1 MLRRLIVCTSLLV
14 VLFAIGAGTA
24 LAAPPPGWGAID
36 LGTLGGSTSH
46 ANAVNAAG
54 EVVGDSTI
62 AGDATTHA
70 FSWTPTGGMKDLGTL
85 GGSYSTAV
93 AVNTSGQIAGY
104 ATTATEALHAV
115 RWSATGVIQDLGDLG
130 GNDSSA
136 TAINDA
142 GTVVG
147 TSMTADMVQHAFSFS
162 GSGPMVDLGTLGGT
176 YSTATGINAGG
187 QIIGSSTLAGDLE
200 EHAVVWSGTSK
211 TDIGTA
217 GWFSRPTAINDAGQ
231 VVGYRSP
238 IASPEAQTGFLWKQ
252 GTALASIGT
261 ASSFTSANAINATGQ
276 VVGIA
281 PPASDPTVLHAFTYQ
296 NGALTDI
303 GTLGGTF
310 AAAYSVSAGGQVV
323 GTSTVVADSASHAFV
338 WAQGGAMLDLGTLG
352 GSDSFGVAV
361 NKSAQVIAFSTTAS
375 GDTHA
380 VVWQR
385 DTTAP
390 VVTAQVTGTLGQN
403 GWYTSNVSVAWTA
416 TDAETPIT
424 TPACASSTVS
434 ADTTGTTFSCTA
446 TSGGGTT
453 TKSVTIKR
461 DATAP
466 VVAFAAHPASYS
478 ASQNVVIPCSASD
491 ATSGLATT
499 CQGVSTS
506 GALLPLGLNT
516 RSATATDKAGNATTV
531 STSFTMTAALPS
543 TPTPSSICLLMQKDV
558 QGSAKYAAL
567 QPMQRF
573 TVDLLTSLACSW
585 VKAIAPRMSPSQQA
599 GLVASFKNTVTS
611 MLAGGWISASDAA
624 TLRAQVDQL

>member
-1 MLRRLIVCTSLLV
+1 LLRRLTVCTGLLV
-14 VLFAIGAGTA
+14 VLFTIGTGTA

-46 ANAVNAAG
+46 ANAVNTAG
-54 EVVGDSTI
+54 EVVGDSTV
-62 AGDATTHA
+62 AGDMTTHA
-70 FSWTPTGGMKDLGTL
+70 FAWTPAGGMQDLGTL
-85 GGSYSTAV
+85 GGSYSSAV
-93 AVNTSGQIAGY
+93 AVNTSGQVAGY

-115 RWSATGVIQDLGDLG
+115 RWSAAGVIQDLGDLG
-130 GNDSSA
+130 GDDSSA
-136 TAINDA
+136 VAINDA

-147 TSMTADMVQHAFSFS
+147 TSMTAALVEHAFSYS
-162 GSGPMVDLGTLGGT
+162 GNGPMRDLGTLGGT
-176 YSTATGINAGG
+176 YSTAVGINASG
-187 QIIGSSTLAGDLE
+187 QVIGSSTLAGDLE
-200 EHAVVWSGTSK
+200 EHAVVWSGVTM

-238 IASPEAQTGFLWKQ
+238 LASPEAQTGFLWNQ
-252 GTALASIGT
+252 GTALTAIGT

-276 VVGIA
+276 VVGVA
-281 PPASDPTVLHAFTYQ
+281 PPVSDPTVLHAFTYQ
-296 NGALTDI
+296 NGVFTDI

-310 AAAYSVSAGGQVV
+310 GAAYSVSASGQVV
-323 GTSTVVADSASHAFV
+323 GTSTLVNDDASHAFV
-338 WAQGGAMLDLGTLG
+338 WTQGGTMLDLGTLG
-352 GSDSFGVAV
+352 GDDSYGVAV

-403 GWYTSNVSVAWTA
+403 GWYTGNVTVAWTA
-416 TDAETPIT
+416 TDAQTPIT
-424 TPACASSTVS
+424 TPACASSAVS
-434 ADTTGTTFSCTA
+434 ADTAGTTITCTA

-461 DATAP
+461 DATPP
-466 VVAFAAHPASYS
+466 VVAFAAHPDSYS
-478 ASQNVVIPCSASD
+478 ANQSVVIGCSASD
-491 ATSGLATT
+491 VTSGLATT
-499 CQGVSTS
+499 CQGVNTS

-516 RSATATDKAGNATTV
+516 RSTTATDKAGNTTTV
-531 STSFTMTAALPS
+531 TTSFTMTAALPS
-543 TPTPSSICLLMQKDV
+543 TPTPSSVCLLMQKDV
-558 QGSAKYAAL
+558 QGSAKYASL
-567 QPMQRF
+567 QPMQRLV
-573 TVDLLTSLACSW
+573 VDVLTSLGCSW
-585 VKAIAPRMSPSQQA
+585 VKAIAPKMSPSQQA

-611 MLAGGWISASDAA
+611 LLAGGWILAADAA